1 MAELA
6 GAPEELARVVAGT
19 SHLYTLLPII
29 EAADVTGQPAADV
42 ATAYFAVGGALELS
56 WYLQQITNLP
66 VDNNWQALAR
76 EAFRDDLDWQQ
87 RAITIAVL
95 QMADGPQGIE
105 ERVCCWLEQHKP
117 LVQRWLAMLAEL
129 RAASGIDY
137 AMYTV
142 ASRELMDLAQ
152 SDRQGMCN
160 L

>member
-1 MAELA
+1 M
-6 GAPEELARVVAGT
+6 VAGT

-56 WYLQQITNLP
+56 WYLQQLTSLP
-66 VDNNWQALAR
+66 VENNWQALAR

-87 RAITIAVL
+87 RAITVAVL
-95 QMADGPQGIE
+95 QMAEGPKDIE
-105 ERVCCWLEQHKP
+105 ERVAYWLDQHRP
-117 LVQRWLAMLAEL
+117 LVQRWLAMQAEL

-152 SDRQGMCN
+152 SDKQGVCIP
-160 L
+160 